1 MLAIRYA
8 APLIFQLEIHRVP
21 IPPFLRRPLWHWVP
35 TLAVVVLGALAS
47 YGLWGYQHRLTQDLA
62 RERFQTKTRGV
73 ADALQQHVDLLVDLL
88 SGLRNLLSVQPHLS
102 RRDFEWA
109 VGQLDVV
116 RSHPS
121 VEHIDFVRLVPAQER
136 AGFEALAQGQNHL
149 SGFAPI
155 GFAVH
160 PAQTLPEY
168 FVVDFTWPV
177 VGNEDRLGLELHS
190 LPVALE
196 AFSRARRTGQL
207 TASAPF
213 ARYRQAGMTLS
224 LPVFDHTR
232 ELSMDQGFLGTLDL
246 MVNVPRLMEIL
257 QADSDMTGLSLQL
270 VDMGLAAA
278 SAEVAGRPLAILGT
292 TSWDA
297 ATGRWID
304 LPVGG
309 RRWQLRFMPQPELLS
324 GVERTRPMA
333 ALATGLLV
341 TALLTVLVAL
351 LSLRRLQAQRHADV
365 ALIRQRRSERRFQA
379 VFNQAA
385 VGIVQLDSGTG
396 GVLRANQHFCNLLG
410 YAESELKQMRFADY
424 TVAEDMQ
431 ASWGAFSALL
441 NQQAGEMRL
450 EKRYRRKDG
459 ALVWVDLSATLM
471 TALGDEPASHLVVVQ
486 DISERKRM
494 ELALARSEER
504 YREIFNHM
512 PVGVAHVDQGRI
524 LFMNDRYVQIC
535 GYSAGD
541 VPDAAQWWR
550 LAVPDEQARLK
561 AQAAWH
567 AAREAAEFEVDGA
580 IRPVEF
586 VITSKSGARREV
598 ELSGMALGTGHI
610 VVLVDESQRKQA
622 EQEIA
627 YLAHTDVLTGLANR
641 RVLQERLQQSLLQ
654 AERTGLHGAV
664 LMLGIDRFKTINET
678 YGHEVGDRLL
688 ALVARRLGSRVPAG
702 SIVARHGG
710 DVFVVV
716 LCDLAQDLEEA
727 MAQVGVLARKLLEA
741 VGEPYKIGQ
750 VQPLRATLSVGVAHF
765 CRGGESVDELLK
777 RSDMAMYAAKAA
789 GRGELRFF
797 DPAMQAAVSLRVQME
812 NDMRAGME
820 SGQFELY
827 YQPKVQQGRIVG
839 AEALVRWNHPQRG
852 LVPPAQFIALAE
864 ESGLILPLGE
874 WVMRSAC
881 EQLTRWSAHPVL
893 GRLAVS
899 VNVSAIQFRQAEFAP
914 QVLALLATTG
924 APTRALKIELT
935 ESMLLDDIEATI
947 EKMVQLREYGVSFS
961 LDDFGTGYSSLSYLK
976 RLPLDEIKIDQSF
989 VRHVLTDPNEA
1000 AIARTIITLGAS
1012 LGLDVIAEGV
1022 ETEEQRLFLERNGCE
1037 LWQGHLLSRPVPLE
1051 DYEALVLERVERNSQ
1066 LEYGA

>member
-1 MLAIRYA
+1 MHF
-8 APLIFQLEIHRVP
+8 PL
-21 IPPFLRRPLWHWVP
+21 FLRRPLWHWLP
-35 TLAVVVLGALAS
+35 ALVVGVLGLLAS
-47 YGLWGYQHRLTQDLA
+47 YGLWGYQERLTQDLA
-62 RERFQTKTRGV
+62 HERFQTKTQGV
-73 ADALQQHVDLLVDLL
+73 AVALQQQVDLLVGLL
-88 SGLRNLLSVQPHLS
+88 SGLRNLLSVQPQLS

-109 VGQLDVV
+109 VGQLDIM
-116 RSHPS
+116 RTHPS
-121 VEHIDFVRLVPAQER
+121 VQHIDFVRLVPAQER
-136 AGFEALAQGQNHL
+136 AGFEALALGQSHL
-149 SGFAPI
+149 SGKPPA
-155 GFAVH
+155 GFRVH
-160 PAQTLPEY
+160 PAQTLSEY
-168 FVVDFTWPV
+168 FVVDYTWPV
-177 VGNEDRLGLELHS
+177 AGNEGRLGLELHS
-190 LPVALE
+190 QPVALE

-213 ARYRQAGMTLS
+213 AQYQEAGMTLS

-232 ELSMDQGFLGTLDL
+232 EDGMEQGFLGTLDL

-257 QADSDMTGLSLQL
+257 QMGSDMTGLSLQV
-270 VDMGLAAA
+270 VDMGLTAA
-278 SAEVAGRPLAILGT
+278 SASVIQRALAASG
-292 TSWDA
+292 DA
-297 ATGRWID
+297 PWRAVEGQSID
-304 LPVGG
+304 VPVGG
-309 RRWQLRFMPQPELLS
+309 RRWQMRFMPQPELLS
-324 GVERTRPMA
+324 EVERSRPM
-333 ALATGLLV
+333 LVLGTGLLV
-341 TALLTVLVAL
+341 TALLAALVAQL
-351 LSLRRLQAQRHADV
+351 LQRWLQAQRHADL
-365 ALIRQRRSERRFQA
+365 ALARQRRSERRFQA
-379 VFNQAA
+379 VFSQAA
-385 VGIVQLDSGTG
+385 VGIVQLDSASGM
-396 GVLRANQHFCNLLG
+396 VVRANQHFCDLVG
-410 YAESELKQMRFADY
+410 YDEPELKQMRFADY
-424 TVAEDMQ
+424 TVAEDIQ
-431 ASWGAFSALL
+431 QSWDAFSDLR
-441 NQQAGEMRL
+441 NQQTGERRM

-459 ALVWVDLSATLM
+459 TLIWVDLSATLM
-471 TALGDEPASHLVVVQ
+471 TTLGDEPPSHLVVVQ
-486 DISERKRM
+486 DISARKRV
-494 ELALARSEER
+494 ELALASSEER
-504 YREIFNHM
+504 YRDIFNHM
-512 PVGVAHVDQGRI
+512 PVGVAQVDEGNI
-524 LFMNDRYVQIC
+524 LFVNDRWVQIC
-535 GYSAGD
+535 GYGMSDTTEAED
-541 VPDAAQWWR
+541 WWCR
-550 LAVPDEQARLK
+550 VVPDEHARLG
-561 AQAAWH
+561 AQAAWK
-567 AAREAAEFEVDGA
+567 AAREAAELEVDGA

-586 VITSKSGARREV
+586 LITAKSGVRREV

-641 RVLQERLQQSLLQ
+641 RVLQERLHLSLLQ
-654 AERTGLHGAV
+654 AARTGLCGAV
-664 LMLGIDRFKTINET
+664 LMLGVDRFKTINET
-678 YGHEVGDRLL
+678 YGHEMGDRLL

-702 SIVARHGG
+702 STVARHGG

-716 LCDLAQDLEEA
+716 LADLAPGAQDA
-727 MAQVGVLARKLLEA
+727 AAQVEATARKLLEA
-741 VGEPYKIGQ
+741 VGEPYRIGQ
-750 VQPLRATLSVGVAHF
+750 SQPLRASLSVGVALYG
-765 CRGGESVDELLK
+765 REGESVDELLK

-789 GRGELRFF
+789 GRGALRFF
-797 DPAMQAAVSLRVQME
+797 DPTMQVAVALRAQLE
-812 NDMRAGME
+812 ADMRAGLE
-820 SGQFELY
+820 GGQFELY

-1037 LWQGHLLSRPVPLE
+1037 LWQGYLLSRPVPLE
-1051 DYEALVLERVERNSQ
+1051 DYEALVLERAERNSQ